1 MNRIKPLL
9 LLIFPL
15 IILSCKE
22 FDDSPKALV
31 NILLIDAPAQWDS
44 VIVEIQGVELEF
56 VPNGREGEVQRI
68 FLPYE
73 PADKLIDISQL
84 VGGTSLPVAR
94 SEMQLGVI
102 TGMTLRL
109 GPENAL
115 YLNEDR
121 YGLALPEGKTDY
133 FLPISVDLEQG
144 ISYDLIID
152 FDLEK
157 SIQVTDPDPL
167 TLDFN
172 PILSAFSGIG
182 RGDLTGTTSPTSL
195 RPVIFAVN
203 EDESV
208 STHTNSSGN
217 FLFRLEPGSYDVFI
231 DPKDSRYNA
240 DTVRGVIIESGKATP
255 LERITLTRK

>member
-94 SEMQLGVI
+94 SEMQIGVI

-255 LERITLTRK
+255 LDRITLTRK

>member
-1 MNRIKPLL
+1 MKRIKPLL

-31 NILLIDAPAQWDS
+31 NILLIDAPDQWDS
-44 VIVEIQGVELEF
+44 VMVEIQGVELEF
-56 VPNGREGEVQRI
+56 VPNGRNGEVQRI

-84 VGGTSLPVAR
+84 VGGTSLPVGR
-94 SEMQLGVI
+94 NEMLLGVI
-102 TGMTLRL
+102 TGVTLKL

-115 YLNEDR
+115 FLEENR
-121 YGLALPEGKTDY
+121 YELELPGGKTDY
-133 FLPISVDLEQG
+133 FLPISVDLEEG
-144 ISYDLIID
+144 ISYDLILD

-157 SIQVTDPDPL
+157 SIQVTNQDPL

-172 PILSAFSGIG
+172 PVISAYSGIG
-182 RGDLTGTTSPTSL
+182 RGDLTGSTSPADL
-195 RPVIFAVN
+195 RPVIFASK
-203 EDESV
+203 EGKSI
-208 STHTNSSGN
+208 STHTNSSSN
-217 FLFRLEPGSYDVFI
+217 FLFRLDPGTYDVLI

-240 DTVRGVIIESGKATP
+240 DTIRGVIIEAGKATA
-255 LERITLTRK
+255 LDRITLTRK

>member
-255 LERITLTRK
+255 LDRITLTRK